1 MPSLRQFKKSQT
13 VFYQGETPI
22 YSYRIKKG
30 LVRAYIIHENG
41 EEATIAFFA
50 PGDIFPIAAPFSIAP
65 VTMFYFET
73 VVDTV
78 CECYEGTELIE
89 QLEADAKQELHRF
102 AKRYSGALLHVA
114 ALAQNSALHKV
125 ARTLQYLAIRFGERL
140 PDGHHYKI
148 GLRLT
153 QHDIAK
159 LCNISRETASIE
171 LGILKS
177 HGAVHERL
185 KRYVVHLEKLG
196 VEIGED
202 MTTDIHLK

>member
-1 MPSLRQFKKSQT
+1 MATLRQFKKSQT
-13 VFYQGETPI
+13 VFYQGETPAH
-22 YSYRIKKG
+22 SYRIKKG

-41 EEATIAFFA
+41 EEATIAFFG
-50 PGDIFPIAAPFSIAP
+50 PKDIFPIAAPFGIAT

-73 VVDTV
+73 VVDTI

-89 QLEADAKQELHRF
+89 VLEREAKNELHLF

-114 ALAQNSALHKV
+114 ALAQNSARHKV

-171 LGILKS
+171 LGVLKS
-177 HGAVHERL
+177 HNVVHERL

-196 VEIGED
+196 TEIGED
-202 MTTDIHLK
+202 MSADIQLK

>member
-1 MPSLRQFKKSQT
+1 MTTLRQFKKSQT
-13 VFYQGETPI
+13 VFYQGEVPAHA
-22 YSYRIKKG
+22 YRVKKG
-30 LVRAYIIHENG
+30 LVRAYLIHTNG

-50 PGDIFPIAAPFSIAP
+50 PGDIFPIAAPFGIAP

-78 CECYEGTELIE
+78 CECYQATELIE
-89 QLEADAKQELHRF
+89 ELERDAVRELHRF
-102 AKRYSGALLHVA
+102 AKRYAGALLHVG
-114 ALAQNSALHKV
+114 ALAQNSARHKV

-148 GLRLT
+148 SLRLT

-177 HGAVHERL
+177 NGLVKERL
-185 KRYVVHLEKLG
+185 KHYVVYLQKLG
-196 VEIGED
+196 AEFGED
-202 MTTDIHLK
+202 MPADVHLR